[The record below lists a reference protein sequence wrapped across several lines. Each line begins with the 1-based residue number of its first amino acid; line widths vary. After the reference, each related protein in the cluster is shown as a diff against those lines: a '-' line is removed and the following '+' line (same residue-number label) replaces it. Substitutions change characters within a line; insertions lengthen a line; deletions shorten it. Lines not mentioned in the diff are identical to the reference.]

1 MGCTLAASLSAA
13 TAMEDSA
20 EAGGSAAGALPT
32 AAAAAAGGLPP
43 ALPCAVPAGLRP
55 RRRPD
60 AAPRITTH
68 CLPGRGCTL
77 GPPAS
82 GLPFGVGACRERCMA
97 ASVLRRVHRC
107 PESVGRGCWGPRG
120 RPEPHLPGGKFS
132 NLAIFNAPRLVAT
145 CSGDRRAPAACTPA
159 WGPSEAWPRPTMTLP
174 APGGPAGPPRDPQL
188 DFFSRSFNPY
198 LALATAGLLPPLP
211 AARPLDSIFRCRF
224 MLPDGHPDAWRE
236 EQRPVKSKVSAW
248 AARRSRDASA
258 AINTAASVCRIRGGW
273 KGNTRCIFDVQHAS
287 HPFLP
292 AAGGAGGGTA
302 REAAAVVPAAE
313 GGAGAVRGAGGCCC
327 CCCHAVLS
335 FVPFARVAASRALAG
350 RLHAL
355 HPLASGICNALSV
368 SPTYLSLQAE
378 DEPSGHHR
386 AACAGRAHAAAQ
398 ALLPGGRP
406 GRQETRPAVPA
417 AAHAL
422 LQACCWPV
430 QHCTSWTGLHRT
442 TREQAPSLRLA
453 GGRPTFAS
461 TKPCHPA
468 APHHVTQLPSYHAF
482 WLLQERAR
490 VRVVTRHARGVR
502 GTSEGGRL
510 LCAAHAALAAAAA
523 AVCAMVGDACLLGC
537 LASFFTAAA
546 RLLKA
551 SWAPTLAGPV
561 HWPSLLHPSS
571 PTPTLKHAG
580 TLVAFDKYMNLVLR
594 DVEEQYTVL
603 LNVQRIKPAAAAGA
617 QLWARLAACL
627 RCALGADQPCRD

>member
-1 MGCTLAASLSAA
+1 M
-13 TAMEDSA
+13 
-20 EAGGSAAGALPT
+20 
-32 AAAAAAGGLPP
+32 
-43 ALPCAVPAGLRP
+43 
-55 RRRPD
+55 
-60 AAPRITTH
+60 
-68 CLPGRGCTL
+68 
-77 GPPAS
+77 
-82 GLPFGVGACRERCMA
+82 
-97 ASVLRRVHRC
+97 
-107 PESVGRGCWGPRG
+107 
-120 RPEPHLPGGKFS
+120 
-132 NLAIFNAPRLVAT
+132 
-145 CSGDRRAPAACTPA
+145 
-159 WGPSEAWPRPTMTLP
+159 
-174 APGGPAGPPRDPQL
+174 
-188 DFFSRSFNPY
+188 
-198 LALATAGLLPPLP
+198 
-211 AARPLDSIFRCRF
+211 
-224 MLPDGHPDAWRE
+224 
-236 EQRPVKSKVSAW
+236 KSKVSAW

-603 LNVQRIKPAAAAGA
+603 LNVQRTKPAAVAGA
-617 QLWARLAACL
+617 QLWARLGACL
-627 RCALGADQPCRD
+627 CCALGADQPCRDLPPASLLGTRSHVQRACRFWWPTGAALSPFPPAGGRERVRNCRQQEHRRRQLRQVFVRGDSVVLVAAAGSSAAESAAARAAAEGAAATRTGAAASLQAAAPP